1 MPAVDRRRIT
11 LRVDKVVA
19 GGDGLGREDTGR
31 VVLVTGALP
40 GELVV
45 AEIDRE
51 RRDVAFAR
59 TVEVIEPTAAR
70 RTPPCPA
77 VERGCGGCGW
87 QHVEVDAQ
95 RELKRQIVVE
105 ALERTGRIA
114 DPAVTVAPALP
125 DERYRTTVRLAVD
138 AEGRVGFRAA
148 RRHDVVAVTDCL
160 VAHPL
165 LSELLG
171 RLRLPAGEEIVL
183 RVGAATAE
191 RAAWWTPAQLARP
204 ASLPDDVQTGRRGHV
219 HEVVG
224 GRRLRV
230 GNGAFFQPSREAA
243 EAIVDAVRRS
253 AGPARDWPAGAV
265 VDAYGGVGL
274 FAATVVPA
282 DRPVVVVESAAPAC
296 ADAAV
301 NLAGHRA
308 EVVNRQVE
316 SWQPCP
322 AALVIADPARAGLG
336 RQAAQRLAATGTPLL
351 VLVSCDPVSLARD
364 AGLLREHGYRLA
376 GAEVIDTFPNTTH
389 VEVVSRFE
397 RVGAG

>member
-59 TVEVIEPTAAR
+59 TVEVIEPAAAR
-70 RTPPCPA
+70 RSPPCPE

-105 ALERTGRIA
+105 ALERTGRVA
-114 DPAVTVAPALP
+114 DPVVTVARALP

-138 AEGRVGFRAA
+138 AEGRAGFRAA
-148 RRHDVVAVTDCL
+148 RRHDVVAVRDCL

-171 RLRLPAGEEIVL
+171 RLRLPGGEEIVL
-183 RVGAATAE
+183 RVGASTAE
-191 RAAWWTPAQLARP
+191 RAAWWTPGKLARP
-204 ASLPDDVQTGRRGHV
+204 ASLPDDVRTGRRGHV

-253 AGPARDWPAGAV
+253 SGPASDWPAGAV

-282 DRPVVVVESAAPAC
+282 DRPVVVVESAAAAC

-301 NLAGHRA
+301 NLAGHRV

-336 RQAAQRLAATGTPLL
+336 RQAAQRLAASGTPLL